1 MKALKEKVIELQE
14 NQNHMLKAI
23 TNLNERLE
31 GLEKR
36 ENEVQ
41 DILESQAMI
50 DEILVKNSDDIT
62 VIKKTKE
69 DNAISIKNLDA
80 KIVIYFPIF
89 SWNTS
94 THLGHEVIKPKCL
107 NTSKNFWAS
116 SVSGPVEVT
125 NSCVQSL

>member
-1 MKALKEKVIELQE
+1 MNGPIYSRLKNWHKFV
-14 NQNHMLKAI
+14 
-23 TNLNERLE
+23 
-31 GLEKR
+31 
-36 ENEVQ
+36 
-41 DILESQAMI
+41 S
-50 DEILVKNSDDIT
+50 DEM
-62 VIKKTKE
+62 
-69 DNAISIKNLDA
+69 